1 MTTITCQKM
10 SRCRLIGLIGG
21 LWGSLFLGLLLG
33 RTCSTCPFLPMAMHA
48 IDLMN
53 QSITAFCLQA
63 GDINQ
68 LVVELFIFI
77 SK

>member
-1 MTTITCQKM
+1 
-10 SRCRLIGLIGG
+10 
-21 LWGSLFLGLLLG
+21 
-33 RTCSTCPFLPMAMHA
+33 MAMHA